1 MITIFS
7 LIFFIFLKLN
17 SIASSEAYKN
27 YAGFDLK
34 KRTLA
39 KIDRVLKTQMMKN

>member
-34 KRTLA
+34 K
-39 KIDRVLKTQMMKN
+39 KNSGKD